1 MLRTGFDVQ
10 FSVACSAFILY
21 LYFKRAKN
29 ASKLPLPPGP
39 KKLPII
45 GNLLHMPTSF
55 EWITYHKWCKE
66 FGSDIIHLDVAGTS
80 IIVLDSDEATTEL
93 LDKRSL
99 IYSSRPRQPM
109 INELMGWNFVF
120 GFMPYGDTWREHR
133 RSMQKQFQPTAVAR
147 FEPHEL
153 KATHGLL
160 RRLLDE
166 PDNLM
171 GHLLHMAGETI
182 MSVVYGLQVQDK
194 DDPYITAAERGVRP
208 LFDAAVPGAFLVDIF
223 PILKHV
229 PEWMPFAGFKR
240 KAKEWGRWASI
251 MVNMPFE
258 ATIHNIK
265 DGNFT
270 PSFVS
275 YSLEQ
280 IDESGDVEQRV
291 KQQKSIIK
299 SIAGSLYTAGS
310 DTTVS
315 AIASCVLG
323 LLSQPEVLKKAQEEI
338 DTVVGVGQLPG
349 FEHRESLP
357 YITAI
362 VKEVLRWRVVGPIAV
377 PHALDIEDEYKGYRI
392 PAGSIVI
399 PNCWAIFHNEEMYPD
414 PFTFNPDRFM
424 KDGNLDPDIK
434 DPVTVA
440 FGFGRRICPGRHMAF
455 SAIWM
460 AVASMIAVFD
470 ISKAVDDNGKITEPS
485 HEYISALVCL
495 PIPFKCSIRPR
506 SHQAES
512 LIRATVNMEYF

>member
-1 MLRTGFDVQ
+1 
-10 FSVACSAFILY
+10 
-21 LYFKRAKN
+21 
-29 ASKLPLPPGP
+29 
-39 KKLPII
+39 
-45 GNLLHMPTSF
+45 
-55 EWITYHKWCKE
+55 
-66 FGSDIIHLDVAGTS
+66 
-80 IIVLDSDEATTEL
+80 
-93 LDKRSL
+93 
-99 IYSSRPRQPM
+99 
-109 INELMGWNFVF
+109 
-120 GFMPYGDTWREHR
+120 REHR

-240 KAKEWGRWASI
+240 KAKEWGQWASI

-299 SIAGSLYTAGS
+299 SIAGSLYTADGLLQAGS

-357 YITAI
+357 SETA
-362 VKEVLRWRVVGPIAV
+362 RMGR
-377 PHALDIEDEYKGYRI
+377 
-392 PAGSIVI
+392 
-399 PNCWAIFHNEEMYPD
+399 AIFHNEEMYPD

-470 ISKAVDDNGKITEPS
+470 ISKAVDDNGKIIEPS

-495 PIPFKCSIRPR
+495 PVPFKCSIRPR